1 MGILGRKKDEPT
13 IDPVPWAGS
22 GGPDWFTI
30 GDVLRPATFRRKALT
45 GERAVRVPTMRDGV
59 RYFVPAALVSS
70 ADGAHSEPPSY
81 ELHEAAQPGNLLC
94 ALTPVKGGAR
104 YRVTDAQGDELGL
117 VCRTPAAKR
126 TIQHGWWLQ
135 QPGHPDIVARY
146 HWAKGT
152 AKEIATRGKEKA
164 VRAAGQL
171 VGSVVD
177 SVLSFGAEGG
187 DQSSSYTPKPVTWRT
202 EGDEETVVLTL
213 GHLEGVTVY
222 QPHADW
228 LDRRLA
234 FALAVVRET

>member
-1 MGILGRKKDEPT
+1 MGILGGKKDEPT

-22 GGPDWFTI
+22 GGPDWFTV

-45 GERAVRVPTMRDGV
+45 GERAVRVPTMQDGV
-59 RYFVPAALVSS
+59 RYFAPAALVSS
-70 ADGAHSEPPSY
+70 AGGADSEPPSY
-81 ELHEAAQPGNLLC
+81 ELHEAAQPRIMLC
-94 ALTPVKGGAR
+94 ALAPVKGGAR
-104 YRVTDAQGDELGL
+104 YCVTDAQGVELGL
-117 VCRTPAAKR
+117 VHRTPAAKR

-164 VRAAGQL
+164 VRGAGQL

-187 DQSSSYTPKPVTWRT
+187 DQSSSYTPKPVTWRA

-213 GHLEGVTVY
+213 GHLEGVRVY
-222 QPHADW
+222 QPHAEW

-234 FALAVVRET
+234 FALAVLREA